1 MTSTPSTRRALTH
14 WLICA
19 QVAKPLA
26 AGDHVLLCEEH
37 GGASTRPC
45 TVVRPSQNDATSS
58 VAVRLVAVGA
68 PRNSEAWRRAEAA
81 TPLVVA
87 RWRVRRAVRCGVA
100 ALCRAA
106 ATEGCAAFLDE
117 LGTARGVDLITPVSA
132 KRHDGI
138 VHRAARE
145 GRAECARVLAR
156 RGASRYT
163 CCATGH
169 QASVLAQAAA
179 LLPSERAATTR
190 SLDESAG
197 DNWLRCFRS
206 TARIHSTARQRD
218 LLDAC
223 ELYVENEASEGRL
236 PPKTKIRRAAARL
249 EPYRA
254 TLEAPADADALARAR
269 FAKVCFAAMCAAAR
283 AGRAAVVAALVDEF
297 SCDPTG
303 RGFPSS
309 PLHAAVQAPST
320 VCCRFLLD
328 RVGGDATRT
337 DARGVCVLRAA
348 GRANKPET
356 LALLCRHAALRS
368 TVRGANGAT
377 ALQAAAFSGFAEVA
391 RVLIAAGADP
401 AYADDEGWTGLML
414 AAQNGHADV
423 CEILV
428 ERGANRRAKTRDG
441 YMAAWE
447 SNFGRLTPS
456 TRCIN
461 STHWLI
467 STQVYGAHGLRE
479 GRPRR
484 RRSVIT
490 RRCRSG
496 FRG

>member
-1 MTSTPSTRRALTH
+1 MDALTH

-45 TVVRPSQNDATSS
+45 TVVRPSQDDTTSS

-269 FAKVCFAAMCAAAR
+269 FAKVCFAAICAAAR

-320 VCCRFLLD
+320 VCCRVLLD
-328 RVGGDATRT
+328 RVGAHADADGR
-337 DARGVCVLRAA
+337 ARRLRAA
-348 GRANKPET
+348 GR
-356 LALLCRHAALRS
+356 
-368 TVRGANGAT
+368 GAGQ
-377 ALQAAAFSGFAEVA
+377 QAGDAGLVMSPRRVA
-391 RVLIAAGADP
+391 KHGPRR
-401 AYADDEGWTGLML
+401 
-414 AAQNGHADV
+414 
-423 CEILV
+423 
-428 ERGANRRAKTRDG
+428 ERRDG
-441 YMAAWE
+441 AP
-447 SNFGRLTPS
+447 GRGVLGVCGGGS
-456 TRCIN
+456 CVNR
-461 STHWLI
+461 
-467 STQVYGAHGLRE
+467 G
-479 GRPRR
+479 RR
-484 RRSVIT
+484 RPGL
-490 RRCRSG
+490 C
-496 FRG
+496 

>member
-1 MTSTPSTRRALTH
+1 MSRGFRMTSTPSTRRALTH

-206 TARIHSTARQRD
+206 TPVFHITTRQRD

-223 ELYVENEASEGRL
+223 ELYVENEASMLR
-236 PPKTKIRRAAARL
+236 PPAKAKVRRAAARL
-249 EPYRA
+249 EPY
-254 TLEAPADADALARAR
+254 L
-269 FAKVCFAAMCAAAR
+269 
-283 AGRAAVVAALVDEF
+283 
-297 SCDPTG
+297 S
-303 RGFPSS
+303 
-309 PLHAAVQAPST
+309 
-320 VCCRFLLD
+320 
-328 RVGGDATRT
+328 
-337 DARGVCVLRAA
+337 
-348 GRANKPET
+348 
-356 LALLCRHAALRS
+356 
-368 TVRGANGAT
+368 
-377 ALQAAAFSGFAEVA
+377 
-391 RVLIAAGADP
+391 LI
-401 AYADDEGWTGLML
+401 
-414 AAQNGHADV
+414 H
-423 CEILV
+423 I
-428 ERGANRRAKTRDG
+428 
-441 YMAAWE
+441 
-447 SNFGRLTPS
+447 
-456 TRCIN
+456 
-461 STHWLI
+461 
-467 STQVYGAHGLRE
+467 
-479 GRPRR
+479 
-484 RRSVIT
+484 
-490 RRCRSG
+490 
-496 FRG
+496 

>member
-1 MTSTPSTRRALTH
+1 
-14 WLICA
+14 
-19 QVAKPLA
+19 
-26 AGDHVLLCEEH
+26 
-37 GGASTRPC
+37 
-45 TVVRPSQNDATSS
+45 
-58 VAVRLVAVGA
+58 
-68 PRNSEAWRRAEAA
+68 
-81 TPLVVA
+81 
-87 RWRVRRAVRCGVA
+87 
-100 ALCRAA
+100 
-106 ATEGCAAFLDE
+106 
-117 LGTARGVDLITPVSA
+117 
-132 KRHDGI
+132 
-138 VHRAARE
+138 
-145 GRAECARVLAR
+145 
-156 RGASRYT
+156 
-163 CCATGH
+163 
-169 QASVLAQAAA
+169 VLAQAAA

-441 YMAAWE
+441 YTAAWE

-456 TRCIN
+456 QPN
-461 STHWLI
+461 SLVDFYTGI
-467 STQVYGAHGLRE
+467 
-479 GRPRR
+479 
-484 RRSVIT
+484 RRSWPAPRT
-490 RRCRSG
+490 ATPTSQSCC
-496 FRG
+496 

>member
-1 MTSTPSTRRALTH
+1 MATK
-14 WLICA
+14 
-19 QVAKPLA
+19 VA
-26 AGDHVLLCEEH
+26 DHP
-37 GGASTRPC
+37 T
-45 TVVRPSQNDATSS
+45 DATS

-156 RGASRYT
+156 RGARGYT
-163 CCATGH
+163 CCAT
-169 QASVLAQAAA
+169 ATRRRCSPRRPRCSPPSAQ
-179 LLPSERAATTR
+179 PTTR

-223 ELYVENEASEGRL
+223 ELYVENGAEGRL

-377 ALQAAAFSGFAEVA
+377 ALQAAAFSGF
-391 RVLIAAGADP
+391 G
-401 AYADDEGWTGLML
+401 GGSS
-414 AAQNGHADV
+414 
-423 CEILV
+423 C
-428 ERGANRRAKTRDG
+428 
-441 YMAAWE
+441 
-447 SNFGRLTPS
+447 
-456 TRCIN
+456 
-461 STHWLI
+461 
-467 STQVYGAHGLRE
+467 
-479 GRPRR
+479 
-484 RRSVIT
+484 
-490 RRCRSG
+490 
-496 FRG
+496 